1 MGSTFTLG
9 PAAEATGYRVSGYQS
24 VGSTNVEAA
33 NALEDGADGLAWF
46 VSTEQTDGRGRRGRD
61 WATTKG
67 NLAASLLLRPDV
79 EPDILGGL
87 GFVAGVALH
96 DALSGVIAARLDGVN
111 ALSQR
116 VGLKWPNDVLM
127 NGAKLSGILLEAKK
141 DMAGGLAVIV
151 GIGVNVVQ
159 APEGLPYPATSLNAE
174 LGAQAPDAAELF
186 TDLSNAWAEAF
197 ALWDCGR
204 GMPQILARWRTAAA
218 GLGGP
223 IEVQS
228 GDARIS
234 GRFEDVDENGRLVI
248 RCADGTLEH
257 VSAGDVYFGTAGS
270 VQKDQD

>member
-9 PAAEATGYRVSGYQS
+9 PAAEAAGYRVLGYQS

-33 NALEDGADGLAWF
+33 NALEDGANDLAWF
-46 VSTEQTDGRGRRGRD
+46 VSLEQTDGRGRRGRD

-79 EPDILGGL
+79 EPDVLGGL

-96 DALSGVIAARLDGVN
+96 DAVSGAIAARLDGMS
-111 ALSQR
+111 ALAQR

-141 DMAGGLAVIV
+141 DTTGGLAVIV

-159 APEGLPYPATSLNAE
+159 APQGLPYPATSLRAE
-174 LGAQAPDAAELF
+174 LGPQAPDAAELF

-197 ALWDCGR
+197 ALWDSGR
-204 GMPQILARWRTAAA
+204 GMPQILARWRAVAA
-218 GLGGP
+218 GLGGS

-234 GRFEDVDENGRLVI
+234 GRFEDVDENGRLVVK
-248 RCADGTLEH
+248 CADGTLEY
-257 VSAGDVYFGTAGS
+257 VSAGDVYFGTAWNF
-270 VQKDQD
+270 